1 MPMLPHFGTVWR
13 RWCTS
18 PYLSYRSRSLQSYH
32 RCDAFPALWSTAN
45 AAPRGGAAIDSLGWG
60 NGAGGT
66 WLCDQVLRL
75 WRRGTPW
82 QRMGPRWTSPG
93 SRCLPQATALE
104 TSCRR
109 NGTPCLPRRWTPLVV
124 PPSTASTWPSGHGSW
139 AMTCGGIPEH
149 PRLAGQKQSVARKAE
164 LSGPS
169 QDGCSFWWRSQ
180 TSTYQ
185 QAVLPVDPSLD
196 RCAPDAWSA
205 SAMHAQKHVLTRCV
219 VKKRDVQATYGWIC
233 RRFAMESVPGTSS
246 NNSSGST
253 VLLQQGSNDGH
264 LRQAIGLLILL
275 GAWWGDHR
283 AVQCMDQSP
292 ERPEAGAV
300 RWHAADAI
308 QQVEAHRLATWRT
321 THGLE
326 ADEDF
331 AFIFVDY
338 HQALAAAGPVVADG
352 WMKVR
357 AEAQDG
363 MLHAVDQAVDDLAA
377 RRQVV
382 TRSLATRFRHRQGAV
397 RLRPNTAEAPQAI
410 QDRATALQQVWL
422 TAGVLQPAGHLTA
435 SRRQDWE
442 AACLRMA
449 QRHVTEAEAV
459 TVNNSLLTFHEL
471 LRYQQGRGRAL
482 PPDPVDLD
490 GFLHTGT
497 AAPTRALTSLKWLV
511 RHGSLAWELTHL
523 QAPKKIPKAQQRAQA
538 AVVLPP
544 MLAHLEEQIELQH
557 RMNNPNWL
565 ALVGSWVIAM
575 GVVRHKHLSRSL
587 PRRIT
592 LAYVHLHC
600 SRGKQRRLRSGFD
613 WAVPGTLT
621 TGFKWC
627 DHWLTA
633 WKALPAERRG
643 RTGLSF
649 EVTSGHPFGLKE
661 MQQLTQQCFH
671 GALVNPQHLTSYSW
685 RRLAPSVGHI
695 LHMSPDELSSLG
707 DWQDRSQQNA
717 QSAMA
722 IHYSDAKYS
731 ESLKTK
737 AAVWGAMTVFKD
749 CEAWESIPLDT
760 TEMAKEAGRKQVQIL
775 VGKDTH
781 TIWAS
786 PSTSQDTAKRFA
798 MSKELKEKAAQ
809 RRARSRGADAI
820 RHMPHILNGKQLS
833 SFLRDG
839 SLLCG
844 AYQTNQCQHS
854 PETCEGLHR
863 CAVLCRTGRVCG
875 GHHRAGECRD
885 KRFLPADL
893 PQQSGP
899 ASSSQGGTEAIP
911 PAHRPVAKA
920 GNKRPP
926 EPSQPP
932 RRKKTRQV
940 EPANLPVVVDEDA
953 QAEQHFDRL
962 ATTRGR
968 TAEAPTL
975 VFQSEKGG
983 KIWLSGMPTEATAHL
998 FPRTDLQV
1006 ICFQEDLARRGGV
1019 VLPSAMTTSIS
1030 PAWAKGR
1037 VDQWRLAWPLIRNS
1051 VWSGDQVLVHCLSG
1065 RHRAAAVA
1073 TMLRS
1078 LLAGESLET
1087 SGQWL
1092 AQHRDVELQKVSSQ
1106 NGVALWMRLMVQQAT
1121 VGSPMPQVVGF
1132 ISTLR
1137 SHTHLRTLTGAPL
1150 CCHKQDPMKALERLQ
1165 EPLISDDAGTAAG
1178 WGRPACAACE
1188 GKAPA
1193 SWQKMIRDFW

>member
-1 MPMLPHFGTVWR
+1 
-13 RWCTS
+13 
-18 PYLSYRSRSLQSYH
+18 
-32 RCDAFPALWSTAN
+32 
-45 AAPRGGAAIDSLGWG
+45 
-60 NGAGGT
+60 
-66 WLCDQVLRL
+66 
-75 WRRGTPW
+75 
-82 QRMGPRWTSPG
+82 
-93 SRCLPQATALE
+93 
-104 TSCRR
+104 
-109 NGTPCLPRRWTPLVV
+109 
-124 PPSTASTWPSGHGSW
+124 
-139 AMTCGGIPEH
+139 
-149 PRLAGQKQSVARKAE
+149 
-164 LSGPS
+164 
-169 QDGCSFWWRSQ
+169 
-180 TSTYQ
+180 
-185 QAVLPVDPSLD
+185 
-196 RCAPDAWSA
+196 
-205 SAMHAQKHVLTRCV
+205 
-219 VKKRDVQATYGWIC
+219 
-233 RRFAMESVPGTSS
+233 
-246 NNSSGST
+246 
-253 VLLQQGSNDGH
+253 
-264 LRQAIGLLILL
+264 
-275 GAWWGDHR
+275 
-283 AVQCMDQSP
+283 MDQSP

-760 TEMAKEAGRKQVQIL
+760 IEMAKEAGRKQVQIL

-1006 ICFQEDLARRGGV
+1006 ICFQEDLAPRKGGV